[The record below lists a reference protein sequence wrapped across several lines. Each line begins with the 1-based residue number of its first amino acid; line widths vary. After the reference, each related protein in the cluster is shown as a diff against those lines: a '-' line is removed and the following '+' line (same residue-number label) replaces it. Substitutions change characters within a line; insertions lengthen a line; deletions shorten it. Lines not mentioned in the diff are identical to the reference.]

1 MKNRNEI
8 LKAAFEEA
16 ARIEIEKLPA
26 EEKIVRPYSEE
37 FKNKI
42 NRILDGEEKEPK
54 KKSGVRFGKI
64 AVVAAVLVAILTFS
78 VSGLIVENFPF
89 KFGNTNYSTSDFEFT
104 SEGAFEDE
112 NELRSIVYNGK
123 KVKIRYTYYETDYE
137 NENGSVGLDF
147 PEYGLM
153 LYVDGVRQ
161 SFDVRH
167 DKGRVRD
174 TDIYT
179 IESDPGKE
187 KSVEL
192 SFKPNI
198 GKKGETLSL
207 ALVKIY
213 DPDNNFYT
221 KCVDTRGVFVGHW
234 DDDNDRICDKCGVN
248 IDMIPVGGPT
258 ACDIF
263 SFNAKLV
270 MEKDAPKQ
278 TPVAD
283 AFSGMKVS
291 ELDERIYHSY
301 DYFDSFDNLHND
313 FDEMRNLGVKIY
325 KDFDES
331 YHEESYFIEELN
343 QVVTNSEWA
352 TRIETEAKTED
363 DFILNFYGQEG
374 KYRVSFYIGTEIQP
388 VFDGC
393 DYADIEVKKGEQV
406 ELAINVDTSKL
417 KEDNHCYV
425 LYTSLD
431 GVWDRFGGMNQG
443 LVHTIG
449 IK

>member
-1 MKNRNEI
+1 MENRNEM

-16 ARIEIEKLPA
+16 AKNELEKLPD
-26 EEKIVRPYSEE
+26 EERIIRPYSEE
-37 FKNKI
+37 FKNKME
-42 NRILDGEEKEPK
+42 ILLGEGAKETEK
-54 KKSGVRFGKI
+54 KKRFRFGKI
-64 AVVAAVLVAILTFS
+64 AVVAAVFVAILTFS

-89 KFGNTNYSTSDFEFT
+89 KFGNNNYSTSDFEFT

-112 NELRSIVYNGK
+112 NEFRSIVYKGK
-123 KVKIRYTYYETDYE
+123 KIKIKYTYSETDYE
-137 NENGSVGLDF
+137 NKNGSIGMDF

-161 SFDVRH
+161 SFDV
-167 DKGRVRD
+167 KNGKEKTKD
-174 TDIYT
+174 TDIYI

-234 DDDNDRICDKCGVN
+234 DDDNDRICDKCKVN
-248 IDMIPVGGPT
+248 IDMIPSGGPT
-258 ACDIF
+258 AYEVF

-270 MEKDAPKQ
+270 MEKDATGQ
-278 TPVAD
+278 TLVAD

-291 ELDERIYHSY
+291 ELDKRIYHSY
-301 DYFDSFDNLHND
+301 DYFDSFDELHND

-331 YHEESYFIEELN
+331 YFEESYFIEELN

-352 TRIETEAKTED
+352 TVIETEAKKED
-363 DFILNFYGQEG
+363 DFTLNLYGQEG
-374 KYRVSFYIGTEIQP
+374 RYRVSFYIGTEIQP
-388 VFDGC
+388 VFGGC
-393 DYADIEVKKGEQV
+393 EYADIEIEKGKQV
-406 ELAINVDTSKL
+406 ELKISLDTTKL
-417 KEDNHCYV
+417 SGDNHCYV
-425 LYTSLD
+425 LYSSLD
-431 GVWDRFGGMNQG
+431 GVWDCFGGVNQG

>member
-1 MKNRNEI
+1 MKNRNEM

-16 ARIEIEKLPA
+16 ARKELEGLPD
-26 EEKIVRPYSEE
+26 ENKIIRPYSED
-37 FKNKI
+37 FKIKMNDI
-42 NRILDGEEKEPK
+42 FEEKPK
-54 KKSGVRFGKI
+54 SAEKRRSFRFGKI
-64 AVVAAVLVAILTFS
+64 AVVAAVLVVILTFS

-89 KFGNTNYSTSDFEFT
+89 IFGNSNYSTSDFEFT

-112 NELRSIVYNGK
+112 NELRSIVYRGK
-123 KVKIRYTYYETDYE
+123 KIKIKYTYSETDYE
-137 NENGSVGLDF
+137 NENGSVGMDF

-161 SFDVRH
+161 SFDV
-167 DKGRVRD
+167 KNGKEKAKD
-174 TDIYT
+174 TDIYI

-187 KSVEL
+187 KSLEL

-198 GKKGETLSL
+198 GKEGETLSL

-221 KCVDTRGVFVGHW
+221 KCVDTRSVFVGHW
-234 DDDNDRICDKCGVN
+234 DDDNDRICDKCKVN

-258 ACDIF
+258 AYEIF

-270 MEKDAPKQ
+270 MEKDAHEQ
-278 TPVAD
+278 TDVATD
-283 AFSGMKVS
+283 FSGMKVS
-291 ELDERIYHSY
+291 ELDKRIYHSY
-301 DYFDSFDNLHND
+301 DYFDSFDELHND

-331 YHEESYFIEELN
+331 YFEESYFIEELN

-352 TRIETEAKTED
+352 TIIETQAKEKD
-363 DFILNFYGQEG
+363 DFTLNLYGQEG
-374 KYRVSFYIGTEIQP
+374 RYRVSFYIGTEIQP

-393 DYADIEVKKGEQV
+393 EYADIEIEKGKQV
-406 ELAINVDTSKL
+406 ELNISLDTTKL
-417 KEDNHCYV
+417 SGDNHCYV

-431 GVWDRFGGMNQG
+431 GVWDCFGGVNQS